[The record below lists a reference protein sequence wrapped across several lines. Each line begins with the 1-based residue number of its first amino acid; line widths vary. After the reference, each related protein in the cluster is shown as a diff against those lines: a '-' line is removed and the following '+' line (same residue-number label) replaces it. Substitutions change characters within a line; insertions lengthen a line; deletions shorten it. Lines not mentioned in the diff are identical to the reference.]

1 MHLTEE
7 DLLNKYISFNKP
19 IPYKSFLIYPIKLKD
34 TYDVQDILNLLQV
47 DKNIL
52 GNIELITMSNLRFI
66 LMTAYVEDKYRVQLD
81 DLREYSYG
89 DDIKDIDWKKAY
101 RNTWTCNFRRSFC

>member
-34 TYDVQDILNLLQV
+34 TYDVQDILNLLQI

-52 GNIELITMSNLRFI
+52 GNIELITMSNLRFV
-66 LMTAYVEDKYRVQLD
+66 LMTEH
-81 DLREYSYG
+81 
-89 DDIKDIDWKKAY
+89 
-101 RNTWTCNFRRSFC
+101 